1 MLQLLPFTDFAQVH
15 MRGVPFSVVCAT
27 STLAT
32 SVLLLTLLWWR
43 RSASLTALRAL
54 AAGLALVPLAVVRSI
69 VLWRVGLN
77 GFGALCLT
85 WYDLVLALPIACAS
99 VWIAARR
106 GARVD
111 RGALRLSWLGFGA
124 IGVGVYASAIEPRRL
139 VVESV
144 TCRLERDR
152 VGAEPIRIAVL
163 ADLQNWRIGEFE
175 WDVARALR
183 AQQPD
188 LVLLPGD
195 LFQGSPAQYAAA
207 RAELVRLLR
216 FLAETAP
223 TYAVLGDTDE
233 GADFQQLVADGGVT
247 VLWNT
252 STTIRVK
259 DRLVRLGGALPF
271 HVFHDHV
278 GKHGEATR
286 DRLDR
291 VYTRAFDAEPDDGAI
306 RILFGHHG
314 EIFDD
319 LRRDSSV
326 DLVVAGH
333 THGGQVQLPGFGPPI
348 TFSGLPNRIA
358 AGGLFRPHG
367 ATWIYQS
374 RGIGLERHQAPR
386 IRFLCP
392 PTLGIVELVEAEPVK
407 SS

>member
-1 MLQLLPFTDFAQVH
+1 

-32 SVLLLTLLWWR
+32 SLLLLTLLWWR
-43 RSASLTALRAL
+43 RAPPGAASADGQREASLTTLRAL
-54 AAGLALVPLAVVRSI
+54 AVGFVLAPLAVVRSI

-77 GFGALCLT
+77 GFGAMCLT

-111 RGALRLSWLGFGA
+111 RGALRLSWLGLGA
-124 IGVGVYASAIEPRRL
+124 LGVGVYASAIEPHRL

-152 VGAEPIRIAVL
+152 VGEQPLRIAVL

-175 WDVARALR
+175 WEVAHALR

-216 FLAETAP
+216 FLADTAP
-223 TYAVLGDTDE
+223 TYAVLGDTDD

-259 DRLVRLGGALPF
+259 DRVVRLGGALPF

-278 GKHGEATR
+278 GKHGEETR

-319 LRRDSSV
+319 LRRDSRV

-333 THGGQVQLPGFGPPI
+333 THGGQVQLPWIGPPI
-348 TFSGLPNRIA
+348 TFSGLPNWIA

-392 PTLGIVELVEAEPVK
+392 PTLGLVELVDAEPMK